1 MENNL
6 FYDKSIN
13 LEKLVP
19 FGFKKESKG
28 YIYKKNLLDGQFEMI
43 VELNIAGEIST
54 KVVDSLTQEPYM
66 LHLIDS
72 VCDSFVGSVRVEYEK
87 ILNEIAEKCF
97 EKDVF
102 KSDYAHKIIEFIK
115 TKYFDELEFLW
126 KKFPN
131 NAIWRRKDSDKWYG
145 VLLVLSK
152 RKLGINS
159 DEIIDIIDLRAEK
172 SDIIMLVDNKSY
184 FYGYHMNKKHW
195 ITIVLDGSIPL
206 EEIYGIIDKSY
217 ELAK

>member
-72 VCDSFVGSVRVEYEK
+72 VCGSFVGSVRVEYEK

-206 EEIYGIIDKSY
+206 EEIYAIIDKSY

>member
-72 VCDSFVGSVRVEYEK
+72 VCGSFVGSVRVEYEK
-87 ILNEIAEKCF
+87 ILKEIAEKCF

-115 TKYFDELEFLW
+115 NKYFDELEFLW